1 MKALPSDNPLVP
13 MTMEVGFNESMS
25 KIETLLKESDN
36 ILAQARVVLTEQ
48 IMTLAL
54 RLPPEKVEDARKLLS
69 PVLADVVKNRDGQG
83 NPAVDDPSEKP
94 CCLKLLQDEAN
105 KINA

>member
-13 MTMEVGFNESMS
+13 MTMEAGFNESMS
-25 KIETLLKESDN
+25 KIQALLGESND

-54 RLPPEKVEDARKLLS
+54 RLPMEKVEDERKLLG
-69 PVLADVVKNRDGQG
+69 PILADVIKNRDGQG
-83 NPAVDDPSEKP
+83 NPASDDPSEKH
-94 CCLKLLQDEAN
+94 CCLKLLHDEAN
-105 KINA
+105 KISA